1 MSDGQ
6 KKLRILGTPPLYRGN
21 MDEFDASRRG
31 KKTLKSSGEKNEGT
45 CRGWDEGGGRRRAPR
60 YVTPNPGPELLLGG
74 KARIVYSARI
84 INGIMKNKEKR
95 VIRAKHGA

>member
-1 MSDGQ
+1 M
-6 KKLRILGTPPLYRGN
+6 
-21 MDEFDASRRG
+21 
-31 KKTLKSSGEKNEGT
+31 
-45 CRGWDEGGGRRRAPR
+45 
-60 YVTPNPGPELLLGG
+60 TPNPGPELLLGG